1 MNLNELVLQMT
12 FAASQAVQ
20 VCPVRQDQ
28 SSPEGNKEFRTLLDE
43 KRTQAVQGETQ
54 EKTTSQPV
62 AQTEVFQG
70 DEAVDLSP
78 LLTQMMAGSQV
89 GSFQAVFS
97 GQTPVVQTQQEP
109 TAVEAVTAQSLT
121 TEMPQLQTAQTQ
133 VQLPTGTEESAVPGQ
148 VFSPQTVQQPEEE
161 AIQPTSAQEGS
172 GKDGASLSVQASQP
186 QKTAET
192 DTELPPVEQKQDPE
206 QAQTGTATEQPLFQ
220 DQEVMPQRVGDA
232 PVLDTQSDRFETQM
246 ASQIKGAL
254 AKGEQHIQLRLTPEH
269 LGQVV
274 VDMSRSPEGVLHV
287 VLHTENEQAMKVLT
301 EHSNALGLL
310 LQSGQQG
317 EVRIEVRSPQSEE
330 RPWQQPDQN
339 SGQNQGEQR
348 QQEQRRPRQDSEL
361 FLQQLRLGLT
371 LSEGQ

>member
-54 EKTTSQPV
+54 EKTNSQPV
-62 AQTEVFQG
+62 EQTEAPQSDG
-70 DEAVDLSP
+70 AVDLSP
-78 LLTQMMAGSQV
+78 LLTQMMAGNQV
-89 GSFQAVFS
+89 GSFQAVLS
-97 GQTPVVQTQQEP
+97 GQTSVAQTQQVP
-109 TAVEAVTAQSLT
+109 ASVMAVTAQSLT
-121 TEMPQLQTAQTQ
+121 TEIPQLQTAQTQ
-133 VQLPTGTEESAVPGQ
+133 AQLQTGAEESAVPGQ
-148 VFSPQTVQQPEEE
+148 VLSPQTAHQPEEE
-161 AIQPTSAQEGS
+161 TIQPTSAQNGA
-172 GKDGASLSVQASQP
+172 GKDGASLTVQTSQQ
-186 QKTAET
+186 QKTSEPE
-192 DTELPPVEQKQDPE
+192 TELPPVEQKQDPE
-206 QAQTGTATEQPLFQ
+206 QAQTGAAAEQPLFQ
-220 DQEVMPQRVGDA
+220 DREVMPQRVGDA
-232 PVLDTQSDRFETQM
+232 PVLDTRSDRFETQM
-246 ASQIKGAL
+246 ACQIKGAL

-310 LQSGQQG
+310 LQNGQQG

-339 SGQNQGEQR
+339 GGQNQGEQR
-348 QQEQRRPRQDSEL
+348 QQEQRHPRQDSEL

-371 LSEGQ
+371 PSEGQ